1 LLQLLPKPRWSA
13 VLATAALGAVTVTMA
28 DLVAVT
34 VTMADLG
41 AVTVTMAALGAVT
54 MALLP
59 CQPILDLRQPLMQ
72 MKIMFLRRGVIE
84 WMIEIATM
92 IVAAATDLTTVVA
105 LEVHVAMTGM
115 EVEAVGDTVT
125 TGEGTVIAEAL
136 TTGMD
141 VEAMRKQDRQAVV
154 STTFSSLL
162 LRFRLIIF

>member
-13 VLATAALGAVTVTMA
+13 VLATAA
-28 DLVAVT
+28 LVAVT

-41 AVTVTMAALGAVT
+41 AVTVTMAALVAVTVTMADLGAVT

-92 IVAAATDLTTVVA
+92 IVAAATDLMTVVA

-125 TGEGTVIAEAL
+125 TGETVIAEAS

-141 VEAMRKQDRQAVV
+141 VEAMRKRDRRAVV